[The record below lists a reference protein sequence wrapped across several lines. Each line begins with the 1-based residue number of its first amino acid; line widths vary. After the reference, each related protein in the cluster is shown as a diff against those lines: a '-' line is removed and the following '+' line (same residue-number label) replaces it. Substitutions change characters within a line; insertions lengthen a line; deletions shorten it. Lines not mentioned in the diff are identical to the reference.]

1 MDDDFGTPEA
11 VAELHQLA
19 NRAFQGD
26 AAAASQLKA
35 LGGVL
40 GILQRD
46 PNEFL
51 RAAPAADAKGAS
63 EDWIAE
69 RIAARQAAR
78 KGKDFA
84 GADRIRQEL
93 LDQGVVLEDKGG
105 VTTWRRK

>member
-19 NRAFQGD
+19 NEAFQGN
-26 AAAASQLKA
+26 AAAARQLKA

-40 GILQRD
+40 GLLRRQ

-51 RAAPAADAKGAS
+51 QGRPEGVS
-63 EDWIAE
+63 EAWIEE

-78 KGKDFA
+78 KGKNY
-84 GADRIRQEL
+84 GEADRIRQEL
-93 LDQGVVLEDKGG
+93 LERGIVLEDKAGI
-105 VTTWRRK
+105 TTWRRV